1 VQDSLLATV
10 GENTEK
16 LEMKIL
22 LAFQHKHT
30 THMDAVQTS
39 IRKHHP
45 QSEVLAIDLEAL
57 EEEIDRFKPHLVVA
71 EPPVPENPGFK
82 VPAWIELSIDPSQPS
97 RFRVGQRQW
106 ESLNPGIEELM
117 AVVANTKKLM
127 SSSS

>member
-1 VQDSLLATV
+1 VQASVLATV

-30 THMDAVQTS
+30 THMDAVQSS
-39 IRKHHP
+39 IRRHHP

-57 EEEIDRFKPHLVVA
+57 EEEIDRFKPHLLVC
-71 EPPVPENPGFK
+71 EPPVSDNLGNK
-82 VPAWIELSIDPSQPS
+82 VPAFIELSIEPSQLS
-97 RFRVGQRQW
+97 RFCVGRRRW

-117 AVVANTKKLM
+117 AVVAATEKLV
-127 SSSS
+127 

>member
-1 VQDSLLATV
+1 MQASLLTAV
-10 GENTEK
+10 NGNTETFG
-16 LEMKIL
+16 MRIL

-39 IRKHHP
+39 IRRHHP